1 MEETKGHKA
10 TKTKWKMD
18 LADTVKYIVTQN

>member
-1 MEETKGHKA
+1 
-10 TKTKWKMD
+10 MD